1 MNFEKINRKFEMQNI
16 QIYLRKISD
25 RYKIP
30 ISNLEELLVIPSNLQ
45 TKNWRKSTEWYK
57 TGKQNECE
65 KFQVSKMEFLL
76 GKKLVKTNH
85 RLQKLTGKILTVEN
99 VRTRKDAFEYTE
111 NFDRKCEFD
120 ECTVYFNFKFVCDSG
135 GSQTRTCEC
144 LYEFIRA
151 QTRCKNKFV
160 KFVNILDG
168 DGCYR
173 NINQLRYLA
182 KDFSNIFVGDTYE
195 FTKNPI

>member
-1 MNFEKINRKFEMQNI
+1 MQNI
-16 QIYLRKISD
+16 QIYLHKISD

-30 ISNLEELLVIPSNLQ
+30 VLDLEKLLTIPSVLQ

-76 GKKLVKTNH
+76 GKKLVKTSH
-85 RLQKLTGKILTVEN
+85 RLQKITGKILTVEN
-99 VRTRKDAFEYTE
+99 VRSRKDAFEYTE
-111 NFDRKCEFD
+111 NFDRKCEIGD
-120 ECTVYFNFKFVCDSG
+120 YTVYFNFKFVCDSG

-151 QTRCKNKFV
+151 QTCFRRRW
-160 KFVNILDG
+160 L
-168 DGCYR
+168 
-173 NINQLRYLA
+173 L
-182 KDFSNIFVGDTYE
+182 
-195 FTKNPI
+195 